1 MHFSISWA
9 CVKSGTGVVLCI
21 DKALSDSGVSRE
33 DVNYVNAHATSTPS
47 GDLKEFQALIRCFGN
62 NPEVCDQYVPS
73 CIERTHTWYTKVSSY
88 TERTDSLSDRYIPSV
103 PSGTAIRTGWVHPNI
118 NLDKPE
124 ESVDVSVLVGAKKE
138 RLDVKVALSNSFGFG
153 GHNSS
158 ILFAPYD
165 E

>member
-62 NPEVCDQYVPS
+62 NPESFQLRVNS
-73 CIERTHTWYTKVSSY
+73 TKSMTGHLLGAAGTVEAVAVVQVTISNFIYFCGLDFSISQNLISS
-88 TERTDSLSDRYIPSV
+88 S
-103 PSGTAIRTGWVHPNI
+103 A
-118 NLDKPE
+118 
-124 ESVDVSVLVGAKKE
+124 VGASH
-138 RLDVKVALSNSFGFG
+138 DV
-153 GHNSS
+153 
-158 ILFAPYD
+158 
-165 E
+165 